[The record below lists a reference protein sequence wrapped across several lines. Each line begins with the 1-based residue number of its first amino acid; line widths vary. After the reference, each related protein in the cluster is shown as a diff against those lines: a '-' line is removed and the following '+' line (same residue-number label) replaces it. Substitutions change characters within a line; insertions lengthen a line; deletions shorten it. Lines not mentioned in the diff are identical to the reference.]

1 VQLAQR
7 LRVDVLQ
14 LEPVLDAFTGLG
26 WVVQVNETAAGA
38 PGSADARY
46 VLLAD
51 PATTHMEPL
60 VQRLLVERAEA
71 LERFWGNTGM
81 EVLKLADVLQRGEA
95 QSLPP
100 PLLLKR

>member
-1 VQLAQR
+1 
-7 LRVDVLQ
+7 
-14 LEPVLDAFTGLG
+14 
-26 WVVQVNETAAGA
+26 
-38 PGSADARY
+38 
-46 VLLAD
+46 
-51 PATTHMEPL
+51 
-60 VQRLLVERAEA
+60 VERAEA